1 MRQYLDCVLTEEGV
15 LVCKQKLTKKPYP
28 MMQMINEWIDFYRNI
43 PMNCSGK
50 ASNEQPSP
58 KCTNDT
64 TNNLNYSDEES
75 D

>member
-43 PMNCSGK
+43 PVGHCSGK
-50 ASNEQPSP
+50 ASNEQLSS

-64 TNNLNYSDEES
+64 ANNYSDEES